1 MQTPTLLSHFCFN
14 EILARF
20 VEKKNKTKQNKT
32 KQKKNKANQFAPFR
46 LSTKKKNYPVR
57 FV

>member
-20 VEKKNKTKQNKT
+20 VGKK
-32 KQKKNKANQFAPFR
+32 KKIKANQFAPFR

>member
-20 VEKKNKTKQNKT
+20 VEKKQNKTKQNK
-32 KQKKNKANQFAPFR
+32 KKNKANQFAPFR